1 MYDIS
6 GTQIM
11 GLSGLITNVGCGDFN
26 ENGLCRYLYLNTW
39 ATVGRTFGEELGIVA
54 LLEEVL

>member
-39 ATVGRTFGEELGIVA
+39 ATVGRTFGKN
-54 LLEEVL
+54 